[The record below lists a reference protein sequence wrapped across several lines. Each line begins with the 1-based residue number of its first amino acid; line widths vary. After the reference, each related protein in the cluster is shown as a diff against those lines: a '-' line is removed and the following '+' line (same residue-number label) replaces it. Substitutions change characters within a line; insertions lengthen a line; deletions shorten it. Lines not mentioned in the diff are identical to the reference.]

1 VRVSMLARACTRVL
15 NIKSQEV
22 DSGERES
29 GDRER
34 DVEHAAGQRARRLD
48 TYIIA
53 PQHPH
58 SSHMGPQGFHYNII
72 MRD

>member
-15 NIKSQEV
+15 NIKSQKV

-48 TYIIA
+48 TYII
-53 PQHPH
+53 H
-58 SSHMGPQGFHYNII
+58 GTQGFQYIKY
-72 MRD
+72 RV